1 MSEIATAAFPVEQWR
16 ELLRAL
22 CADDPSTVGI
32 VQDGEPMAFV
42 GPTRFVWLTGFAW
55 RPIGETFGIAIL
67 ELADPGTFAPDTWAP
82 VCGPLVRGPITRG
95 AGATLQGLVEL
106 PETGNR
112 AAVYLT
118 TDRSP
123 DDPQAR
129 VTEVRIRIEPM

>member
-1 MSEIATAAFPVEQWR
+1 MSEIAAPAFPAKQWR

-22 CADDPSTVGI
+22 CSDDVSTVGT
-32 VQDGEPMAFV
+32 VQDGEPMALV
-42 GPTRFVWLTGFAW
+42 GPTRFAWLTGFAW
-55 RPIGETFGIAIL
+55 RPIGKTFGIAIL
-67 ELADPGTFAPDTWAP
+67 ELADPGTFAPDAWAP
-82 VCGPLVRGPITRG
+82 VCGPLVRGPITLG
-95 AGATLQGLVEL
+95 AGPILQGLAEL

-129 VTEVRIRIEPM
+129 VTEVRIRIEPV

>member
-1 MSEIATAAFPVEQWR
+1 MVAHSST
-16 ELLRAL
+16 
-22 CADDPSTVGI
+22 CA
-32 VQDGEPMAFV
+32 AFV
-42 GPTRFVWLTGFAW
+42 GPTRFPWLTGFAW
-55 RPIGETFGIAIL
+55 RPVGETFGIAIL

-82 VCGPLVRGPITRG
+82 VCGPLVRGPITLG
-95 AGATLQGLVEL
+95 AGPILQGLVEL

-129 VTEVRIRIEPM
+129 VTEVRMRIEPV